1 MAAATVSG
9 IRQSSKP
16 RPARDIGPPPITS
29 PYKGV
34 TGLRR
39 IGCALLCSLDGL
51 SAAFKHE
58 DAFRQEVA
66 VAAILIPL
74 AMVLPAGGA
83 GKALMAGS
91 VLLVLVVEM
100 INSAVE
106 SAVDHISLE
115 THPLAKRAKDM
126 ASAAV
131 LLSLINVPLVWLL
144 VLLG

>member
-1 MAAATVSG
+1 M
-9 IRQSSKP
+9 RQSGKTRS
-16 RPARDIGPPPITS
+16 PAPDVAPLPITS
-29 PYKGV
+29 PYKGM

-51 SAAFKHE
+51 AAAFKHE

-66 VAAILIPL
+66 LAAILIPL
-74 AMVLPAGGA
+74 AMVLPASGP
-83 GKALMAGS
+83 GKALMSAS
-91 VLLVLVVEM
+91 VLLVLIVEM
-100 INSAVE
+100 INSAIE
-106 SAVDHISLE
+106 SAVDRISFE
-115 THPLAKRAKDM
+115 THPIAKRAKDM